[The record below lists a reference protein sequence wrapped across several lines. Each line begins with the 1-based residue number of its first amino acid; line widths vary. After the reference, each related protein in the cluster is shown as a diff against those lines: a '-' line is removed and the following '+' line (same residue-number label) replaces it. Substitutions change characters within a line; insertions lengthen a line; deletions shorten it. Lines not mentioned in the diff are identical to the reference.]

1 MMSLRV
7 FREDFT
13 RRLLNLLWKQWA
25 ELGVFGAPTGADV
38 KTGRPP
44 AVIDPEA
51 LLLASLE
58 LGRMEPRL
66 YDEVLSWLA
75 TQSEWINMQR
85 LGNLLRRQPDLD
97 RSLLAAPAAWLWKTT
112 QDIRWK
118 RLSGAAPSRKPTAL
132 FLDLS
137 GQALPS
143 LGETDPEFR
152 RSGWL
157 RSPVHRRD
165 WSSGSP
171 VVSAGTSWLKL
182 RYLFG
187 LNARADVIVYLLTH
201 DSAHPPELSRAVHY
215 SQPSLFRACQELE
228 LSGTVHSFRQ
238 VNQRRYRLDPERW
251 RTFLQVKPFRWVSW
265 AEVFPLQQR
274 LWRFLFGQDWRGVSD
289 YLQAS
294 ELRSALQEA
303 SSTVAVDFLPTDFRK
318 LFDIPSEAFV
328 ATASEL
334 LTKWVNHLSA
344 E

>member
-1 MMSLRV
+1 MSLRV

-13 RRLLNLLWKQWA
+13 QRLLNLLWKQWA
-25 ELGVFGAPTGADV
+25 ALGVFAAPTGTDV
-38 KTGRPP
+38 KTSRPA
-44 AVIDPEA
+44 AVVDPEA

-75 TQSEWINMQR
+75 TQGEWINMQR

-97 RSLLAAPAAWLWKTT
+97 RSLLAAPAAWLWKATR
-112 QDIRWK
+112 DIRWK
-118 RLSGAAPSRKPTAL
+118 RLSGASPSRKRTAF
-132 FLDLS
+132 FLDLH

-152 RSGWL
+152 RAGWL
-157 RSPVHRRD
+157 RSPVLRRD
-165 WSSGSP
+165 WSGGSP
-171 VVSAGTSWLKL
+171 AVTAGASWLKL
-182 RYLFG
+182 RYMFG
-187 LNARADVIVYLLTH
+187 LNARADVIIYLLTH

-228 LSGTVHSFRQ
+228 RSGTVHSFRQ
-238 VNQRRYRLDPERW
+238 GNQRRYRLDPERW
-251 RTFLQVKPFRWVSW
+251 RAFLQVEPSRWVSW
-265 AEVFPLQQR
+265 AEVFPFQQR

-294 ELRSALQEA
+294 ELRSVLQEA
-303 SSTVAVDFLPTDFRK
+303 AVMVGGDFLSADFRK
-318 LFDIPSEAFV
+318 LFDVPGDAFL
-328 ATASEL
+328 TAAIER
-334 LTKWVNHLSA
+334 LTEWMNHFSA

>member
-1 MMSLRV
+1 MSLQV
-7 FREDFT
+7 FREDFNQ
-13 RRLLNLLWKQWA
+13 RLLNLLWKQWT
-25 ELGVFGAPTGADV
+25 ELGVFAAPTGPDV
-38 KTGRPP
+38 KTGRPA
-44 AVIDPEA
+44 AVVDPEA
-51 LLLASLE
+51 LLLATLE
-58 LGRMEPRL
+58 MGRMEPRL

-75 TQSEWINMQR
+75 TQGEWINMQR

-112 QDIRWK
+112 RDIRWK
-118 RLSGAAPSRKPTAL
+118 RLSGAPPSRKRTAF
-132 FLDLS
+132 FLDLQ
-137 GQALPS
+137 GQGLPN

-152 RSGWL
+152 RAGWL

-165 WSSGSP
+165 WRGGAR
-171 VVSAGTSWLKL
+171 VAAASASWLKL

-228 LSGTVHSFRQ
+228 RSGTVHSFRQ
-238 VNQRRYRLDPERW
+238 GNQRRYRLEPERW
-251 RTFLQVKPFRWVSW
+251 QAFLQVEPSRWVSW
-265 AEVFPLQQR
+265 AEVFPFQQR

-303 SSTVAVDFLPTDFRK
+303 AATVVADSLPADFQK
-318 LFDIPSEAFV
+318 LFEIPGETFL
-328 ATASEL
+328 TAAIER
-334 LTKWVNHLSA
+334 LTEWVNHFSP